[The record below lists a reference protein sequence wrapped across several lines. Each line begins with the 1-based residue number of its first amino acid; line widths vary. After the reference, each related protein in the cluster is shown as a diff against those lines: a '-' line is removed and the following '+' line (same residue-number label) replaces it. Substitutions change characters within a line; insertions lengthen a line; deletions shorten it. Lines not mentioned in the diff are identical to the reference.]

1 MFSVLCSRSQKM
13 NSAEEK
19 LLQIQTAIVELL
31 IRNASNIG
39 VVSESLSQRT
49 ALMTECFGT
58 EDELEASDDNTL
70 EDSKDMKD
78 SKKKRRKRSSSLQG
92 LDFAFFTPSCGNG
105 NGLSATQLICLCK
118 VEHDIDLLPILL
130 LTWTLMRKV

>member
-1 MFSVLCSRSQKM
+1 M

-31 IRNASNIG
+31 IRNASSIG
-39 VVSESLSQRT
+39 VVSESLIQRT

-70 EDSKDMKD
+70 EDSKDIRE

-92 LDFAFFTPSCGNG
+92 MDAAFFSHFFGG
-105 NGLSATQLICLCK
+105 GDSGAHIQQLVTLCM
-118 VEHDIDLLPILL
+118 VEH
-130 LTWTLMRKV
+130 VA